1 MKTALLAL
9 TLFSVPAL
17 AQVAEFGVHGGVS
30 RINNKEIGSLSQQTQ
45 TGQIVTQQLR
55 LDDGWRFGFRLTL
68 NNWRFAGHEFGY
80 AYNRT
85 GLDFG
90 AGTGSQG
97 MAIHQGFYNFLLY
110 ATPEGS
116 KVRPFVTGG
125 GHFSNF
131 VPPGASA
138 TQGSGDNK
146 IGFNYGAGVKF
157 RVTEKWLARI
167 DYRDYITG
175 KPFDLPGASGKLR
188 QTEIS
193 VGVSFTL

>member
-1 MKTALLAL
+1 MKTGLLAL

-30 RINNKEIGSLSQQTQ
+30 KINNRQIGSLSQQDQ
-45 TGQIVTQQLR
+45 TGQIVSSQLS
-55 LDDGWRFGFRLTL
+55 LDDGWRFGFRMTL
-68 NNWRFAGHEFGY
+68 NTWRFAGHEFGY
-80 AYNRT
+80 GYNRT
-85 GLDFG
+85 ALNYGDG
-90 AGTGSQG
+90 AGGQG
-97 MAIHQGFYNFLLY
+97 MAVHQGFYNFLVY

-146 IGFNYGAGVKF
+146 IGFNYGAGIKF
-157 RVTEKWLARI
+157 RVTEKWLARV
-167 DYRDYITG
+167 DYRDYNTG
-175 KPFDLPGASGKLR
+175 KPFDLPGASGRLR
-188 QTEIS
+188 MTEIS
-193 VGVSFTL
+193 VGLSFTL

>member
-1 MKTALLAL
+1 MRTALLTL
-9 TLFSVPAL
+9 TLLGLPAL
-17 AQVAEFGVHGGVS
+17 AQVAEFGAHGGAS
-30 RINNKEIGSLSQQTQ
+30 RINNKEIGSLTSHG
-45 TGQIVTQQLR
+45 TGGGIVTQSLS

-85 GLDFG
+85 KLDFG
-90 AGTGSQG
+90 GGQEQG

-110 ATPEGS
+110 ATPEGAR
-116 KVRPFVTGG
+116 VRPFATGG

-138 TQGSGDNK
+138 TQGRGDNK
-146 IGFNYGAGVKF
+146 IGFNYGAGVKV
-157 RVTEKWLARI
+157 RVTETWLFRV

-175 KPFDLPGASGKLR
+175 KPFDLPGAEGRLR

-193 VGVSFTL
+193 AGVSFTL